1 MYLDMYHWVERVRHD
16 LETKAP
22 RHTPVYLSI
31 YLSITVMTL
40 LLGRK
45 VMTKLDGILKSK
57 DITLLTK
64 FSSVA
69 QLCLTLCNPMNPST
83 PGLPIHHQLL
93 EFTQTCVH

>member
-64 FSSVA
+64 VCLIKTMFSSSHVRFK
-69 QLCLTLCNPMNPST
+69 P
-83 PGLPIHHQLL
+83 
-93 EFTQTCVH
+93 